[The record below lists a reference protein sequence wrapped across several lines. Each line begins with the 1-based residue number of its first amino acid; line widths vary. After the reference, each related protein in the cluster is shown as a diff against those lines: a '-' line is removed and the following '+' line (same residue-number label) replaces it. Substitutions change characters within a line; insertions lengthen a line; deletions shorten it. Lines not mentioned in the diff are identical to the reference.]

1 MKIFKSILIIDKFK
15 KILNL
20 IVFQQKVRTVTV
32 AQRHNLVPQ
41 RKSVKNQRTEQY
53 LQGLSLITQ

>member
-32 AQRHNLVPQ
+32 AQRHNLAPQ

>member
-1 MKIFKSILIIDKFK
+1 MKIFKSVLVIDKFK